1 MVGRLLGVGSVSHI
15 RLDMRPNAGRVNAS
29 ESAGVVGDDVT
40 DDVGGDM
47 DTCGVNPSTCNSSVS
62 RPHVPGVVVG
72 AGAGAGVA
80 AAGAGA
86 GTTT

>member
-1 MVGRLLGVGSVSHI
+1 MVGRLLGAGSVSHI
-15 RLDMRPNAGRVNAS
+15 RLDIRPNAGRVNAPT

-47 DTCGVNPSTCNSSVS
+47 DTCGDNPSTCNSSVS
-62 RPHVPGVVVG
+62 RPHELAVVG
-72 AGAGAGVA
+72 SAGAAA
-80 AAGAGA
+80 AAGAAG